1 MYSTLLC
8 QSLIQCFAVEQQP
21 LKVSLF
27 SFFFFFKKNQTTNQ
41 PKPNQSFMSFSIMS
55 VNDLNLEYHCLCSS
69 CYYCFHCGCSYTD
82 SCH

>member
-27 SFFFFFKKNQTTNQ
+27 SFFFLKK
-41 PKPNQSFMSFSIMS
+41 KPNNKPTKTKPVFHVLQ
-55 VNDLNLEYHCLCSS
+55 YHECE
-69 CYYCFHCGCSYTD
+69 
-82 SCH
+82 

>member
-27 SFFFFFKKNQTTNQ
+27 SFFFLKKTKQQTNQNQTSLSC
-41 PKPNQSFMSFSIMS
+41 PS
-55 VNDLNLEYHCLCSS
+55 VS
-69 CYYCFHCGCSYTD
+69 
-82 SCH
+82 

>member
-27 SFFFFFKKNQTTNQ
+27 SFFFFLKKTKQQTNQNQTSLSC
-41 PKPNQSFMSFSIMS
+41 PS
-55 VNDLNLEYHCLCSS
+55 VS
-69 CYYCFHCGCSYTD
+69 
-82 SCH
+82 